1 MYAYDYPAAYSW
13 ICLLWSYQAELIKLL
28 DFDFYCQT
36 ELYCEYKLTA
46 PDSGNVCIKNINK

>member
-36 ELYCEYKLTA
+36 QCKARTELY
-46 PDSGNVCIKNINK
+46 SGSVYIKNINK